1 MVSPTIVI
9 VLVVSV
15 NVYRENECIVT
26 FDSTHSWKLF
36 YSKLMKL
43 DTEEA
48 KNEKPRKNIHQQ
60 LEEKPDE
67 FSDDLDGENM
77 KWF

>member
-1 MVSPTIVI
+1 M
-9 VLVVSV
+9 
-15 NVYRENECIVT
+15 T
-26 FDSTHSWKLF
+26 FDSTLLGKLF

-43 DTEEA
+43 DAEEA

-77 KWF
+77 E